1 MSAPAKPV
9 QLARLLSDAGARGGD
24 GGGRPTTTAT
34 AAEVVE
40 ELRLWEPRGSQP
52 AAGRAGRSATAH
64 EPLARP
70 RVLLNMA
77 CTADGRATIG
87 GRSGQIGNRADHELF
102 HALRTAI
109 DAVLVGAGTMRAER
123 YGRLVR
129 EDSARALR
137 CARGLAQEPLACI
150 VSASLALPADEIPLL
165 ADPAAR
171 VAILTPSPASLPECA
186 AQVRYVRCAR
196 EGQLDLPAALGE
208 LRRAGV
214 RTMLC
219 EGGPH
224 LNAQLLA
231 AGLVD
236 ELFLSLAPRLAGG
249 DAASESLRIVAGPV
263 LDPPVALE
271 LESVFAS
278 EGQLLL
284 RYRALRAGEP
294 RVEPAGGGGGA
305 GRAVPSA
312 ERPDSSAEG
321 PAPGE
326 KPAPPP
332 APPSGSPDAPP
343 AESSPPL

>member
-1 MSAPAKPV
+1 VRGAFPTKESKVGLVSRPSEPV
-9 QLARLLSDAGARGGD
+9 RLVRLLSDSRAREAGRG
-24 GGGRPTTTAT
+24 TTTAT

-40 ELRLWEPRGSQP
+40 ELHLWGARESPPTATSEGRVP
-52 AAGRAGRSATAH
+52 AARAGL
-64 EPLARP
+64 ERP

-87 GRSGQIGNRADHELF
+87 GRSGQIGNRADRELF
-102 HALRTAI
+102 HALRTAV
-109 DAVLVGAGTMRAER
+109 DAVLVGAGTVRAEH

-137 CARGLAQEPLACI
+137 RARGLAEEPLACI

-171 VAILTPSPASLPECA
+171 VAVLTPSPASLPGCA
-186 AQVRYVRCAR
+186 AALQYVRCAR

-214 RTMLC
+214 RTVLC

-249 DAASESLRIVAGPV
+249 DAASESLRIVVGPV
-263 LDPPVALE
+263 LEPPVGLALE
-271 LESVFAS
+271 AVFESEA
-278 EGQLLL
+278 QLLL

-294 RVEPAGGGGGA
+294 RVEPAGGGGDA
-305 GRAVPSA
+305 GRAESSESPDES
-312 ERPDSSAEG
+312 PDSTG
-321 PAPGE
+321 
-326 KPAPPP
+326 APPDS
-332 APPSGSPDAPP
+332 AA
-343 AESSPPL
+343 LL

>member
-1 MSAPAKPV
+1 MSAPSEPV
-9 QLARLLSDAGARGGD
+9 QLARLLSDPRARGRTAGD
-24 GGGRPTTTAT
+24 GSTATAT
-34 AAEVVE
+34 AAQIIE
-40 ELRLWEPRGSQP
+40 ELRLWEPRESQP
-52 AAGRAGRSATAH
+52 ATTSEGRGSA
-64 EPLARP
+64 ARKAIEQP

-87 GRSGQIGNRADHELF
+87 GRSGQIGNRADRELF
-102 HALRTAI
+102 HALRTAV
-109 DAVLVGAGTMRAER
+109 DAVLVGAGTVRAEH

-137 CARGLAQEPLACI
+137 RARGLAGEPLACI
-150 VSASLALPADEIPLL
+150 ISASLALPADEIPLL

-171 VAILTPSPASLPECA
+171 VAILTPSPASIPECA
-186 AQVRYVRCAR
+186 ADVQYVRCAR

-236 ELFLSLAPRLAGG
+236 ELFLSLAPQLAGG

-263 LDPPVALE
+263 LDPPVGLALE
-271 LESVFAS
+271 AVFESEA
-278 EGQLLL
+278 QLLL

-294 RVEPAGGGGGA
+294 RVEPTGGA
-305 GRAVPSA
+305 GGTGRESSEPSD
-312 ERPDSSAEG
+312 EPPESAG
-321 PAPGE
+321 
-326 KPAPPP
+326 APP
-332 APPSGSPDAPP
+332 
-343 AESSPPL
+343 ESAALL

>member
-1 MSAPAKPV
+1 MPAARTAAPA
-9 QLARLLSDAGARGGD
+9 AR
-24 GGGRPTTTAT
+24 
-34 AAEVVE
+34 
-40 ELRLWEPRGSQP
+40 
-52 AAGRAGRSATAH
+52 ATAH
-64 EPLARP
+64 ETLKRP

-77 CTADGRATIG
+77 CTVDGRATIG
-87 GRSGQIGNRADHELF
+87 GRSGQIGNRADRELF
-102 HALRTAI
+102 HALRTAV
-109 DAVLVGAGTMRAER
+109 DAVLVGAGTVRAER

-129 EDSARALR
+129 ADSARAMR
-137 CARGLAQEPLACI
+137 RARGLAPEPLACI

-186 AQVRYVRCAR
+186 AQVRYVRCAHA
-196 EGQLDLPAALGE
+196 GQLDLPAALGE
-208 LRRAGV
+208 LSRAGV
-214 RTMLC
+214 CTMLC

-294 RVEPAGGGGGA
+294 RVDPAGGGGGA
-305 GRAVPSA
+305 GRAVAAAERAVASA
-312 ERPDSSAEG
+312 ERT
-321 PAPGE
+321 APGE
-326 KPAPPP
+326 MPP
-332 APPSGSPDAPP
+332 APTESPSGSPDAPP
-343 AESSPPL
+343 AGSAAPL